1 VSAPPCLSTQRKN
14 SKLQS
19 ASQLPL
25 HLSAH
30 SRFSD
35 GPNHSAARERA
46 SKLVREFERLKSSKA
61 VLEDHF
67 SELQSEMGRLRA
79 EKREVESDIVRHET
93 RHGALEK
100 RLEQIKEQLA
110 EAKSFAVKV
119 EALQAE
125 YKKVQEPSQKL
136 RDSLG
141 KLNNALKGIVKE
153 VSDSETT
160 AAAAQ
165 RRANRRNN
173 VAIPAV
179 VMERL
184 ARVRLD
190 VEPLRLSVGKL
201 VRERNL
207 LGAEAAG

>member
-1 VSAPPCLSTQRKN
+1 M
-14 SKLQS
+14 
-19 ASQLPL
+19 
-25 HLSAH
+25 
-30 SRFSD
+30 
-35 GPNHSAARERA
+35 
-46 SKLVREFERLKSSKA
+46 
-61 VLEDHF
+61 EDHF